1 MKFPIS
7 VKKRGK
13 GTQHTKLIQVCQQR
27 TLLQLY
33 NGTTFL
39 LNNRA
44 NIKRRGYLLL
54 NENEPFFQI
63 TGPLTNLIV
72 DYQNVEL
79 LLIDNGAE
87 DLVSD
92 YILKVYEK
100 DKNIALIK
108 FNETQ
113 ELPEICTLKINDD
126 RLIKVG
132 ELLGHN
138 KLAYPEITFKEVNI
152 LSIKNKAA
160 ELKEIESIQNS
171 YGLLLV
177 IKCFENNDSNQILK
191 DIDEIITELIFSDT
205 VIIEN
210 IIKRRISNTKGKTK
224 QELENT
230 NSEIELLENL
240 KLHLEKGEPL
250 NSYNLPKTE
259 LKKLGGYN
267 LITLKPIF
275 ILLNYDEDKSSIETN
290 DNISKIKNK
299 YFYPSKLEM
308 ELSELPENESAEFRT
323 SLNIKPR
330 QDYLVLKSL
339 FEAMGKILF
348 ITAGDQ
354 EIKGWEINKGDNSL
368 IAASKIHSD
377 ISKGFIRAEVI
388 EYNTFIELGS
398 WNSCKKEGK
407 VKGNGKEYIVNDGDI
422 INFLHS

>member
-1 MKFPIS
+1 MDIS
-7 VKKRGK
+7 VLGLPQSGK
-13 GTQHTKLIQVCQQR
+13 S
-27 TLLQLY
+27 
-33 NGTTFL
+33 TFL
-39 LNNRA
+39 
-44 NIKRRGYLLL
+44 K
-54 NENEPFFQI
+54 
-63 TGPLTNLIV
+63 
-72 DYQNVEL
+72 
-79 LLIDNGAE
+79 
-87 DLVSD
+87 S
-92 YILKVYEK
+92 
-100 DKNIALIK
+100 LIK
-108 FNETQ
+108 FKETQ

-138 KLAYPEITFKEVNI
+138 KLAYPEISFKEVNI

-210 IIKRRISNTKGKTK
+210 VIKRRISNTKGKTK